1 MAARTEPRWGWLLAS
16 FARREVLNRY
26 AGSVT
31 GLAWT
36 LLHPLAQLAIFAF
49 VFSQIFRVAV
59 PAEYAARATPPSS
72 AVALWPWIIVH
83 RGLQRAMGSIAANAA
98 SSARSRFPTGC
109 WSTRRSSRPSR
120 VHAVGFVAVII
131 VLKALGE
138 PIRLAAVPIAVVL
151 LVPYMLLATGIGG
164 RARRIHR
171 DVARHRACGADRAL
185 DASLRLADPLSL
197 EPRSARA
204 PVVAHGEPRGLVFR
218 APARGAS
225 RGLRPGRRRPGGNA
239 PCASRSFAA
248 GLWVFNRI
256 SPHFEDFL

>member
-1 MAARTEPRWGWLLAS
+1 MASRAEPRWGWLLAS

-59 PAEYAARATPPSS
+59 PAEYPGASYTAFV
-72 AVALWPWIIVH
+72 AVALWPWIMFTE
-83 RGLQRAMGSIAANAA
+83 GLQRAMGCIAANAGLIRKVA
-98 SSARSRFPTGC
+98 FPHRLLVYSAVLATVA
-109 WSTRRSSRPSR
+109 
-120 VHAVGFVAVII
+120 VHAIGFIAVIV

-138 PIRLAAVPIAVVL
+138 PIRLAAVPLAFVL
-151 LVPYMLLATGIGG
+151 LVPYMLLATGIG
-164 RARRIHR
+164 AALAAFTVMLR
-171 DVARHRACGADRAL
+171 DIEHAVPIVLSMLLYASPILYPSSLVPPMLQWWLKVNPVAWFSERLREVLLGGSALVAGDFVMSAAC
-185 DASLRLADPLSL
+185 LA
-197 EPRSARA
+197 
-204 PVVAHGEPRGLVFR
+204 
-218 APARGAS
+218 
-225 RGLRPGRRRPGGNA
+225 
-239 PCASRSFAA
+239 CFAA